1 LKDGELSG
9 LCSWFNCLLA
19 LGAPLDTSPFSKV
32 THWKQTILPF
42 KNKIQVIV
50 DEVLEVS
57 VHARPQ
63 VSNHRALDITIRV
76 SGGTIIGEMVQ
87 EYKMN
92 Q

>member
-1 LKDGELSG
+1 M
-9 LCSWFNCLLA
+9 
-19 LGAPLDTSPFSKV
+19 DTSPFSKV

-42 KNKIQVIV
+42 KNKIHVIV
-50 DEVLEVS
+50 DEVLDVS